1 MTLTERQVKGSW
13 LQHVA
18 LLALRSFDWKWMQ
31 GVQWMNEKASR
42 NQAYNP
48 TTIEHVANVVTH
60 GVWVLP
66 SMLAGLELLQR
77 ARTWPQYFSALVYGA
92 ALILLFTVSTFF
104 HSVFFYC
111 NQNRHLKDAL
121 HRGDRAMIY
130 VFIAASYFPW
140 VTLQPMPVDEWVAEL
155 WWLVWLLASLGIAYQ
170 QVFHERYKCLETCVY
185 LLMAV
190 APSLAMFYSTLA
202 GLYELKVGGLVY
214 MVGVMFFK
222 ADGKIPCAH
231 AIWHVFVV
239 MASSIH
245 YFAVLSYLYPSH
257 DLGTRSD

>member
-190 APSLAMFYSTLA
+190 APSLAMFYSTVSTPPPPLTSAASVPRHRVPA
-202 GLYELKVGGLVY
+202 GVPRALQVPGDLRV
-214 MVGVMFFK
+214 
-222 ADGKIPCAH
+222 PAH
-231 AIWHVFVV
+231 GRGSLPRHVLQ
-239 MASSIH
+239 H
-245 YFAVLSYLYPSH
+245 REYPAPTPH
-257 DLGTRSD
+257 